1 MEKDLE
7 LPADAQPTSSTRER
21 KPLTESVPLL
31 GSGKVGGR
39 GGGGV
44 GGAEVETYD
53 IKIIPPAAQKNS
65 WIPAANIPVNRPFQ
79 KLVIP
84 FIPIMP
90 SSLEFD
96 GEEVRARI
104 GNENWNKM
112 ISDAQ
117 FIGQEN
123 TQVQTCFNFMNGAFV
138 YICFPCF
145 WYCIYKYTQDKTTE
159 IFAKWK
165 DVFDNKKIPFELHYK
180 PGSLQEAFFAC
191 NFEYAH
197 RTHCFLIDVEHI
209 FIDDM
214 KIKPQPRKPPAKTPE
229 NDCSMLCFGT
239 SSANKSS

>member
-1 MEKDLE
+1 MENVLE
-7 LPADAQPTSSTRER
+7 LSADVRPTTLASNA
-21 KPLTESVPLL
+21 KPLTERAPLL
-31 GSGKVGGR
+31 GCGKE
-39 GGGGV
+39 GGGG
-44 GGAEVETYD
+44 GKVETYD

-65 WIPAANIPVNRPFQ
+65 WIPSADIPVNRPFQ

-84 FIPIMP
+84 LTPIMP

-123 TQVQTCFNFMNGAFV
+123 AQIQTCFNFLNGAFV

-165 DVFDNKKIPFELHYK
+165 DVFDKKKIPFELYYK

-209 FIDDM
+209 VID
-214 KIKPQPRKPPAKTPE
+214 PQPRKAQKQKPPVKTPE
-229 NDCSMLCFGT
+229 NECSMLCFET
-239 SSANKSS
+239 SNAYESS